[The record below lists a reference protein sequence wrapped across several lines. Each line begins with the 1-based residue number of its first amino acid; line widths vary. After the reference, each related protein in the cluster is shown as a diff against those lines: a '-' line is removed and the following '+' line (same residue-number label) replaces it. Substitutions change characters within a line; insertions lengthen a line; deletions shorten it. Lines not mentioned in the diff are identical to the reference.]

1 MSSIHQISN
10 SQSII
15 TTSTTSKKTPDTV
28 AEELIP
34 TNSTDEVIYN
44 TTHTEPEKVKSF
56 KVDLEKVKGMKAETE
71 QRMIDLFTNTITK
84 GHLKQLGGLRGVLEK
99 LINGEKLEGINLEI
113 TEESIQQAKAD
124 IAPDGY
130 WSPEKTSDRFLE
142 FAKALSGDDPSKANI
157 LIDAFKKGYKEA
169 AKIWGGELPE
179 ISKKTYDLTLEKF
192 DAWTNGGTS
201 TE

>member
-56 KVDLEKVKGMKAETE
+56 KVDMEKVKGMKAETE

-192 DAWTNGGTS
+192 DAWTNVGTS